1 MHRILTINLL
11 DIKVPDNV
19 VLFSNFLNAA
29 KDLIR
34 EHKQLFEKEN
44 IPINIFH
51 NESINYSGIQF
62 SRYKGAASFTAI
74 GNKEAKA
81 LELWFDLFN
90 KESELSIK
98 NIQIISETYYP
109 KIGDWLYK
117 YEITDLLLKKELA
130 RELTELKDK
139 FARVNRLEKYL
150 YGNIK
155 RFLFGHLE
163 AGINEN
169 DFISVRVISYRFT
182 GKRPTY
188 HGGSLSAYNIKFQAN
203 VYLPQT
209 LRLGQS
215 TALGYGSTFH
225 L

>member
-1 MHRILTINLL
+1 MHPIQTINML

-29 KDLIR
+29 KDLAF
-34 EHKQLFEKEN
+34 EHKELFEKES
-44 IPINIFH
+44 IPTDIFH
-51 NESINYSGIQF
+51 NEEVNYSGIQF
-62 SRYKGAASFTAI
+62 SRYMGAASFTAI
-74 GNKEAKA
+74 GKKEVKA
-81 LELWFDLFN
+81 LELWFDLF
-90 KESELSIK
+90 KKKSELPVQ
-98 NIQIISETYYP
+98 NIQIIKEIYYP
-109 KIGDWLYK
+109 KIDEQLYS
-117 YEITDLLLKKELA
+117 YSITDLLLKKELS
-130 RELTELKDK
+130 EELKELKNK
-139 FARVNRLEKYL
+139 FARINRLEKYL

-163 AGINEN
+163 ADINEN
-169 DFISVRVISYRFT
+169 DFISVRITGHKYA

-188 HGGSLSAYNIKFQAN
+188 HGGSLSAFHIKFQTN

-225 L
+225 C